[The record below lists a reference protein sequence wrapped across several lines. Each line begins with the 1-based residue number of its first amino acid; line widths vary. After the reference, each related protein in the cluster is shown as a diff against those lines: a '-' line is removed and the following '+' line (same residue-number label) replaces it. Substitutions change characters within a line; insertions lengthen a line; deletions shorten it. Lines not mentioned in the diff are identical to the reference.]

1 MPLLSSLDP
10 SLIFAIFKGEIGT
23 WKSSEAISFA
33 MGGPVY
39 VFDWDKKMQSV
50 GIAAKKFKIKKEDIE
65 YDVYFD
71 WARAKAKLEQFQ
83 ILPRMSDGRKIFTII
98 IDSITTLGDAINQQT
113 LAVKKE
119 GRASGEDN
127 KGKFIGGIAVN
138 SIEDY
143 NGEMAAFQ
151 ELLAMLTDIHQKHKV
166 HIIAI
171 AHVLQTE
178 YKSLDGKSTMSRS
191 IVTGGK
197 RAAAKIP
204 AYFSEIFHFQT
215 KNGGSQHE
223 ALTTHTGD
231 DFARTSLPLP
241 EVISLDNGPLFP
253 ILMKAAEKA
262 KSEGMF

>member
-1 MPLLSSLDP
+1 MPTLSNVDP
-10 SLIFAIFKGEIGT
+10 GLIFAVFKGEIGV
-23 WKSSEAISFA
+23 WKSSMAASFA
-33 MGGPVY
+33 LGGPIY
-39 VFDWDKKMQSV
+39 VFDYDKKMQSI
-50 GIAAKKFKIKKEDIE
+50 GIPVKKWRIDKKDIE
-65 YDVYFD
+65 FD
-71 WARAKAKLEQFQ
+71 SYWDWNKAKAKLEQFQ
-83 ILPRMSDGRKIFTII
+83 IMPLMSDGRKITTIV
-98 IDSITTLGDAINQQT
+98 IDSITSMGDAINQQT

-119 GRASGEDN
+119 GRAQGDD
-127 KGKFIGGIAVN
+127 KGKMIGGIAVN

-151 ELLAMLTDIHQKHKV
+151 ELLAMLTDICNKHKV
-166 HIIAI
+166 HVIAI

-204 AYFSEIFHFQT
+204 TYFSEILHFQT
-215 KNGGSQHE
+215 RLGGEKHE

-241 EVISLDNGPLFP
+241 AVIDLDNGPLYP
-253 ILMKAAEKA
+253 VLMKAAEKA